1 MSGSD
6 SKRKARKHERQH
18 DRRDNTE
25 VTNIIHNY
33 NLKPAQADVVE
44 SGNGTNIIETA
55 AHTGMMR
62 YITYIKYNNIA
73 AAQTITIV
81 DSPVSGDAGATGCV
95 TLDKQK
101 IAADGTI
108 MFPDS
113 RNPNPEAPI
122 MVIRSRHYL
131 VGKTDV
137 GTVQVTAQYYDE

>member
-1 MSGSD
+1 MY
-6 SKRKARKHERQH
+6 KA
-18 DRRDNTE
+18 D
-25 VTNIIHNY
+25 
-33 NLKPAQADVVE
+33 LKPAQADVVE

-55 AHTGMMR
+55 APIGMMR

-81 DSPVSGDAGATGCV
+81 DSPVSGDVDATGYI

-101 IAADGTI
+101 LAADGTI

-122 MVIRSRHYL
+122 MVIRSRHHL

>member
-1 MSGSD
+1 MV
-6 SKRKARKHERQH
+6 E
-18 DRRDNTE
+18 
-25 VTNIIHNY
+25 NY
-33 NLKPAQADVVE
+33 NLKQTQVDVVE
-44 SGNGTNIIETA
+44 SGNGINIIGTPVPS
-55 AHTGMMR
+55 GMMR

-73 AAQTITIV
+73 AAQTITLV
-81 DSPVSGDAGATGCV
+81 ESPVSGDVDATGCA

-101 IAADGTI
+101 LAADGTI

-113 RNPNPEAPI
+113 RNPNTKAPI